1 MHGIVYI
8 YLAQNHAPPIIF
20 IAALV
25 YIETIDTAALPSH
38 VMLHGAHQT
47 ILIERGTQRERE
59 MSNHHRFKLSHLMP
73 NSWFYKLRD
82 MKKPRP
88 ASTRNRQTTRTWSK
102 RSTSHYYHGAI
113 SPKPLL
119 PVSPHRSYCYYLNTT
134 HSTSLEKLHPST
146 STSTLHRLNTKASD
160 IQFPTDHHRRR
171 PASRTMV
178 IESKHEFQDLQLRP
192 IRTRAVLTGS
202 ISGTSPSSPRLRS
215 RRLPPA
221 PNGAGGI
228 STTGSA
234 IGGGRRRTAARRS
247 FAVVKASADPPRDF
261 KESMVQ
267 MIVENDMSAPED
279 LQELLECYLSLN
291 SMEYHGVIVEVFRE
305 IWLQIV
311 HDIIDED

>member
-1 MHGIVYI
+1 
-8 YLAQNHAPPIIF
+8 
-20 IAALV
+20 
-25 YIETIDTAALPSH
+25 
-38 VMLHGAHQT
+38 
-47 ILIERGTQRERE
+47 